1 MPKPSGP
8 GLLYRRHVDS
18 THTVADARP
27 TPGEVVMAAVRD
39 ERLSVDECLTA
50 VQRPEVGGVALFVGT
65 VRDHDRGHPV
75 GSLEYSAHPRAEAEL
90 ARVAAAVAAECPVRA
105 VAVVHRTGN
114 LRIGDT
120 AVVVAVGADHRAE
133 AFAACRRLI
142 DDLKEQVP
150 IWKRQVFLDST
161 AEWVGAG

>member
-1 MPKPSGP
+1 M
-8 GLLYRRHVDS
+8 LYCRGVDS
-18 THTVADARP
+18 THTAADDRP
-27 TPGEVVMAAVRD
+27 ASGEVVIAAIRD

-50 VQRPEVGGVALFVGT
+50 VQRRNVGGIALFVGT
-65 VRDHDRGHPV
+65 VRDHDGGHPV
-75 GSLEYSAHPRAEAEL
+75 GSLEYSAHPRAETEL
-90 ARVAAAVAAECPVRA
+90 ARVAATVAAEHPVRA

-114 LRIGDT
+114 LRIGDA

-142 DDLKEQVP
+142 DDIKEQVP

-161 AEWVGAG
+161 AEWVGAC